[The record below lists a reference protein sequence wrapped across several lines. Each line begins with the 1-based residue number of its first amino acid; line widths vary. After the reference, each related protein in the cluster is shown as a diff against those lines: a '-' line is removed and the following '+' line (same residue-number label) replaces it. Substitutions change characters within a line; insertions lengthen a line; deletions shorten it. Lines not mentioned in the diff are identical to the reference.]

1 MKQNLVKLLLEEYKQ
16 DLMIYELSQ
25 KGIDLSGI
33 AVSNLP
39 IILDIIGFPVEN
51 SVIIKPGQTEANSKQ
66 VILSK
71 NLTDSDYFCRDWLFE
86 KYYEI
91 SKQLY
96 RHQKISV
103 TDEGL
108 HTETGA
114 DVTTVEF
121 QIEEYI
127 DWLYAEFLKL
137 SQKN

>member
-1 MKQNLVKLLLEEYKQ
+1 MKRNLVKLLFEEYKQ
-16 DLMIYELSQ
+16 DILFYELSQ

-51 SVIIKPGQTEANSKQ
+51 SVTNKPGRFDANGNQ

-71 NLTDSDYFCRDWLFE
+71 NLADSDYFCRDWLFE

-96 RHQKISV
+96 RQQKISI
-103 TDEGL
+103 TDDGIQ
-108 HTETGA
+108 TETGA
-114 DVTTVEF
+114 DDTTVEF
-121 QIEEYI
+121 KLEVYI
-127 DWLYAEFLKL
+127 DWLYEEFLKL
-137 SQKN
+137 NQSN

>member
-39 IILDIIGFPVEN
+39 IILDIIGFPVEK
-51 SVIIKPGQTEANSKQ
+51 SVINKPGHTDANIKQ

-71 NLTDSDYFCRDWLFE
+71 NITDSDYFCRDWLFD

-96 RHQKISV
+96 RQQKISV
-103 TDEGL
+103 TDDGL
-108 HTETGA
+108 QTETGA
-114 DVTTVEF
+114 DETTVEF

-127 DWLYAEFLKL
+127 DWLYDEFFKL
-137 SQKN
+137 NYKN